1 MGIFAVH
8 AIWLGNGNASQGGL
22 LILPYAYRAAW
33 CMRAHLVGWGGPLGR
48 TGKRLGD
55 QSVGWCEKELF
66 PRSNEKRAL
75 FVVSTL
81 FLTPSFLEMGLR
93 ATFAHS

>member
-55 QSVGWCEKELF
+55 QSVGYCEKEHY
-66 PRSNEKRAL
+66 PKSIQTVHVGAKKARIDQKNG
-75 FVVSTL
+75 VQ
-81 FLTPSFLEMGLR
+81 M
-93 ATFAHS
+93 